1 MEQHI
6 KNLIG
11 LSEAEVVLLAAEGI
25 ISSEQLPLVQEA
37 DIKTILPDSSYVLRR
52 KLASVCV
59 FLARGKEITATTTLQ
74 AILSEILVPVA
85 ATGNTGAAPA
95 NTQVLPSTNPDE
107 RSSGPKLTIGKITS
121 FDGLP
126 NSWEDWK
133 MEVQTLLGQTQ
144 YSTLLTLAPATPE
157 LSRRNVELYNMILHA
172 TFRGSV
178 RHVVEKFKP
187 TQDGNAAW
195 LALNDW
201 FGSAETS
208 RAIIDADR
216 EKLDSLILDENTT
229 ATAYINEFIIL
240 SNRLESRGEGETDE
254 TKRRR
259 FIKRIVDEEY
269 LVTKR
274 ILEQNSELD
283 FNKCVIE
290 IRKTE
295 QSLLANDNATRKP
308 AA

>member
-157 LSRRNVELYNMILHA
+157 LSRRNVELYNMILHS
-172 TFRGSV
+172 TF
-178 RHVVEKFKP
+178 
-187 TQDGNAAW
+187 
-195 LALNDW
+195 
-201 FGSAETS
+201 
-208 RAIIDADR
+208 
-216 EKLDSLILDENTT
+216 
-229 ATAYINEFIIL
+229 
-240 SNRLESRGEGETDE
+240 
-254 TKRRR
+254 
-259 FIKRIVDEEY
+259 
-269 LVTKR
+269 
-274 ILEQNSELD
+274 
-283 FNKCVIE
+283 
-290 IRKTE
+290 
-295 QSLLANDNATRKP
+295 
-308 AA
+308 

>member
-1 MEQHI
+1 MHQEQSV
-6 KNLIG
+6 NG
-11 LSEAEVVLLAAEGI
+11 TI
-25 ISSEQLPLVQEA
+25 I
-37 DIKTILPDSSYVLRR
+37 IL
-52 KLASVCV
+52 
-59 FLARGKEITATTTLQ
+59 
-74 AILSEILVPVA
+74 
-85 ATGNTGAAPA
+85 
-95 NTQVLPSTNPDE
+95 QVLPSTNPDE

-201 FGSAETS
+201 FGC
-208 RAIIDADR
+208 
-216 EKLDSLILDENTT
+216 NFFH
-229 ATAYINEFIIL
+229 FIR
-240 SNRLESRGEGETDE
+240 N
-254 TKRRR
+254 
-259 FIKRIVDEEY
+259 
-269 LVTKR
+269 
-274 ILEQNSELD
+274 
-283 FNKCVIE
+283 
-290 IRKTE
+290 
-295 QSLLANDNATRKP
+295 
-308 AA
+308 